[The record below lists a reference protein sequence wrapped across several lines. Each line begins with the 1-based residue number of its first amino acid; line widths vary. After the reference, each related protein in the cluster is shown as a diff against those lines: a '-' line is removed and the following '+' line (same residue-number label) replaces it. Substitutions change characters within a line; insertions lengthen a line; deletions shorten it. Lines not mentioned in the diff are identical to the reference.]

1 MKQYS
6 KYDPEDIESLL
17 LHKQFNELY
26 PEEKEFVLRHLDG
39 VEEYESMR
47 RMLLELKNSEG
58 TDEWLTPD
66 PSIKKALMAEF
77 ARERKGRFSIWLNSL
92 FAMPERPIYMQRGV
106 QWSFGV
112 ALIAGAFFFLKPN
125 GNQTLLAENQKTENQ
140 DGSSAKI
147 DTIQK
152 GAALAETPKT
162 VVDTSMSNVIP
173 AAPKV
178 LAMAAPMPAAKK
190 VDQVTIKESENA
202 QYDEVS
208 IAKTE
213 SMEDAVAVQAPVEDK
228 DGVTTLSSNQA
239 NTTSTGN
246 SVNFTTSASAN
257 IQTTTINAKSFE
269 LVAVVNTGSMAN
281 YNDLLDLMFTA
292 K

>member
-1 MKQYS
+1 MKQFS

-112 ALIAGAFFFLKPN
+112 ALIAGAFFFFKPN
-125 GNQTLLAENQKTENQ
+125 GNQTFLAENQKTENQ
-140 DGSSAKI
+140 DGTAVKS
-147 DTIQK
+147 DTTKNETGI
-152 GAALAETPKT
+152 AATQKT

-178 LAMAAPMPAAKK
+178 LAMITPLPSVQLDEQVSASDSESKKYEKSDLAKAESIEMPTADGSI
-190 VDQVTIKESENA
+190 VESD
-202 QYDEVS
+202 DEVAITS
-208 IAKTE
+208 NSLNDSNTE
-213 SMEDAVAVQAPVEDK
+213 SSFTMTSTASANVQNV
-228 DGVTTLSSNQA
+228 TLSS
-239 NTTSTGN
+239 
-246 SVNFTTSASAN
+246 
-257 IQTTTINAKSFE
+257 KSFE
-269 LVAVVNTGSMAN
+269 IVTVANTGSMAN

>member
-1 MKQYS
+1 MKQFS

-39 VEEYESMR
+39 AEEYESMR

-112 ALIAGAFFFLKPN
+112 ALIAGAFFFFKPS
-125 GNQTLLAENQKTENQ
+125 GNQILLAENQKTENQ
-140 DGSSAKI
+140 DSTAAKS
-147 DTIQK
+147 DTITNEA
-152 GAALAETPKT
+152 GIAANQKT

-178 LAMAAPMPAAKK
+178 LAMVTPMPS
-190 VDQVTIKESENA
+190 VQLDDQVATTDSESKKFEKSELAKAESIEMPTADGSQVESN
-202 QYDEVS
+202 DEVT
-208 IAKTE
+208 IT
-213 SMEDAVAVQAPVEDK
+213 
-228 DGVTTLSSNQA
+228 SNSLHDSNTG
-239 NTTSTGN
+239 NTTVYTT
-246 SVNFTTSASAN
+246 TTSANVPTATY
-257 IQTTTINAKSFE
+257 TTKSVEF
-269 LVAVVNTGSMAN
+269 VAIANTGSMAN

>member
-1 MKQYS
+1 MKQFS

-26 PEEKEFVLRHLDG
+26 PEEKEFVLRHLEG
-39 VEEYESMR
+39 IEEYESMR

-112 ALIAGAFFFLKPN
+112 ALIAGAFFFFKPN
-125 GNQTLLAENQKTENQ
+125 GNQILLAENQKTENQ
-140 DGSSAKI
+140 VGNSTKI
-147 DTIQK
+147 DTTQN
-152 GAALAETPKT
+152 GTLLAETTKT
-162 VVDTSMSNVIP
+162 VVDTSMSNAIP
-173 AAPKV
+173 EAPKV
-178 LAMAAPMPAAKK
+178 LAMVAPMPS
-190 VDQVTIKESENA
+190 VESDDQVAKSDSESKKYEKSDLVA
-202 QYDEVS
+202 
-208 IAKTE
+208 AE
-213 SMEDAVAVQAPVEDK
+213 SMEIPTADGSLAESTDKVTITSNSLNDSNTGNSFTMTSTTSANVQNV
-228 DGVTTLSSNQA
+228 TLSSK
-239 NTTSTGN
+239 
-246 SVNFTTSASAN
+246 SVEYIA
-257 IQTTTINAKSFE
+257 
-269 LVAVVNTGSMAN
+269 VANTGSMAN

>member
-1 MKQYS
+1 MKQFS

-39 VEEYESMR
+39 AEEYESMR

-112 ALIAGAFFFLKPN
+112 ALIAGAFFFFKPN
-125 GNQTLLAENQKTENQ
+125 GNQILLAENQKTENQ
-140 DGSSAKI
+140 DSTAAKS
-147 DTIQK
+147 DTITNEA
-152 GAALAETPKT
+152 GIAANQKT

-178 LAMAAPMPAAKK
+178 LAMVTPMPS
-190 VDQVTIKESENA
+190 VQLDDQVATTDSESKKFEKSELAKAESIEMPTADGSLVESN
-202 QYDEVS
+202 DEV
-208 IAKTE
+208 T
-213 SMEDAVAVQAPVEDK
+213 
-228 DGVTTLSSNQA
+228 VTTNSLNDSNTGNTFTLSSTATA
-239 NTTSTGN
+239 NAQNVTLS
-246 SVNFTTSASAN
+246 S
-257 IQTTTINAKSFE
+257 KSFE
-269 LVAVVNTGSMAN
+269 FVAVANTGSMAN

>member
-1 MKQYS
+1 MKQFS

-112 ALIAGAFFFLKPN
+112 AVIAGAFFFLKPN
-125 GNQTLLAENQKTENQ
+125 GNQTLLAENQKTENLE
-140 DGSSAKI
+140 GTAAKS
-147 DTIQK
+147 DTTINEA
-152 GAALAETPKT
+152 GIAANQKT

-178 LAMAAPMPAAKK
+178 LAMAAPAPSVQLDEQVATTDSESKKNVERDFAKAESIEMPTADGSLA
-190 VDQVTIKESENA
+190 ESN
-202 QYDEVS
+202 DEVTVTTNS
-208 IAKTE
+208 LSDSNTGNTFTMTSPA
-213 SMEDAVAVQAPVEDK
+213 SANVQNV
-228 DGVTTLSSNQA
+228 TLSS
-239 NTTSTGN
+239 
-246 SVNFTTSASAN
+246 
-257 IQTTTINAKSFE
+257 KSFE
-269 LVAVVNTGSMAN
+269 FVAVANTGSMAN

>member
-1 MKQYS
+1 MKQFS

-26 PEEKEFVLRHLDG
+26 PEEKEFVLRHLEG
-39 VEEYESMR
+39 IEEYESMR

-112 ALIAGAFFFLKPN
+112 ALIAGAFFFFKPN
-125 GNQTLLAENQKTENQ
+125 GNQIVLAENQKTENQ
-140 DGSSAKI
+140 DGNSAKT
-147 DTIQK
+147 DTTQN
-152 GAALAETPKT
+152 GTALAETPKT
-162 VVDTSMSNVIP
+162 VVDTTMSNAIP

-178 LAMAAPMPAAKK
+178 LAMVNSMPTAMEEDE
-190 VDQVTIKESENA
+190 VETNNSDIA

-208 IAKTE
+208 LGKAE
-213 SMEDAVAVQAPVEDK
+213 STEDAVVYNTDNATKKEAIISSNQSDAGSSVTFTNAAATNMNTT
-228 DGVTTLSSNQA
+228 TTLSS
-239 NTTSTGN
+239 
-246 SVNFTTSASAN
+246 
-257 IQTTTINAKSFE
+257 KSIESFV
-269 LVAVVNTGSMAN
+269 VANTGSMAN

>member
-1 MKQYS
+1 MKQFS

-17 LHKQFNELY
+17 LHKQFNE
-26 PEEKEFVLRHLDG
+26 FVRRHLEG
-39 VEEYESMR
+39 AEEYESMR

-112 ALIAGAFFFLKPN
+112 ALIAGAFFLFKPN
-125 GNQTLLAENQKTENQ
+125 GNQTVLAENQKTENQ
-140 DGSSAKI
+140 DATVAKS
-147 DTIQK
+147 DTTNNETGI
-152 GAALAETPKT
+152 AATQKT

-173 AAPKV
+173 TAPKV
-178 LAMAAPMPAAKK
+178 LAMVTSMPTAMEEDK
-190 VDQVTIKESENA
+190 VETNDSDIA

-208 IAKTE
+208 LAKAE
-213 SMEDAVAVQAPVEDK
+213 SMEDAVVYNSDNATKKEATISPNQSDASSAVTFTNAASTS
-228 DGVTTLSSNQA
+228 GNITTTLS
-239 NTTSTGN
+239 TK
-246 SVNFTTSASAN
+246 SVEF
-257 IQTTTINAKSFE
+257 
-269 LVAVVNTGSMAN
+269 AVVANTGSMAN

>member
-1 MKQYS
+1 MKQFS

-112 ALIAGAFFFLKPN
+112 ALIAGAFFFFKPN

-140 DGSSAKI
+140 DSTVAKS
-147 DTIQK
+147 DTTKNETDI
-152 GAALAETPKT
+152 AATQKT
-162 VVDTSMSNVIP
+162 VVDTSMSNGIP

-178 LAMAAPMPAAKK
+178 LAMITPMPSVQLDEQVSASDSESKK
-190 VDQVTIKESENA
+190 YEKSDL
-202 QYDEVS
+202 
-208 IAKTE
+208 AKTE
-213 SMEDAVAVQAPVEDK
+213 SIEMPSADGSIVESDDEVAITSNSLNDSNTENSFTMTSTASANVQNV
-228 DGVTTLSSNQA
+228 TLSS
-239 NTTSTGN
+239 
-246 SVNFTTSASAN
+246 
-257 IQTTTINAKSFE
+257 KSFE
-269 LVAVVNTGSMAN
+269 IVTVANTGSMAN

>member
-1 MKQYS
+1 MKQFS

-26 PEEKEFVLRHLDG
+26 PEEKEFVLRHLEG
-39 VEEYESMR
+39 IEEYESMR

-77 ARERKGRFSIWLNSL
+77 ARERKGRFGIWLNSL

-112 ALIAGAFFFLKPN
+112 ALIAGAFFFFKPN

-140 DGSSAKI
+140 VGNSTKI
-147 DTIQK
+147 DSTQN
-152 GAALAETPKT
+152 GTVLAETPKT
-162 VVDTSMSNVIP
+162 VVDTSMSNAIP

-178 LAMAAPMPAAKK
+178 LAMVAPMPTVKQEE
-190 VDQVTIKESENA
+190 VVSSDSGSNN
-202 QYDEVS
+202 YDES
-208 IAKTE
+208 DLAKAE
-213 SMEDAVAVQAPVEDK
+213 SMEETIAERVPVENKDAV
-228 DGVTTLSSNQA
+228 TTTSNQS
-239 NTTSTGN
+239 NSTSTGYTF
-246 SVNFTTSASAN
+246 S
-257 IQTTTINAKSFE
+257 QTTDATAKMTTTTLNTKSVE
-269 LVAVVNTGSMAN
+269 YAVVANTGSMAN

>member
-1 MKQYS
+1 MKQFS

-26 PEEKEFVLRHLDG
+26 PEEKEFVLRHLEG
-39 VEEYESMR
+39 IEEYESMR

-112 ALIAGAFFFLKPN
+112 ALIAGAFFFFKPD
-125 GNQTLLAENQKTENQ
+125 GNQIVLAENQKKETQ
-140 DGSSAKI
+140 DGGSAKI
-147 DTIQK
+147 DTTQN
-152 GAALAETPKT
+152 GTVLAETPKT
-162 VVDTSMSNVIP
+162 VVDTTMSNAIP

-178 LAMAAPMPAAKK
+178 LAMVTPMPTAMEEDK
-190 VDQVTIKESENA
+190 VETNDSDIA

-208 IAKTE
+208 MAKAKSTE
-213 SMEDAVAVQAPVEDK
+213 DVVVNNTDNATKKEAIISSNQSDAGSSVTFTNAAATNMNTT
-228 DGVTTLSSNQA
+228 TTLSSKSIESFVVA
-239 NTTSTGN
+239 N
-246 SVNFTTSASAN
+246 A
-257 IQTTTINAKSFE
+257 
-269 LVAVVNTGSMAN
+269 GSMAN

>member
-1 MKQYS
+1 MKQFS

-112 ALIAGAFFFLKPN
+112 AVIAGAFFFLKPN
-125 GNQTLLAENQKTENQ
+125 GNQTLLAENQKTENLE
-140 DGSSAKI
+140 GTAAKS
-147 DTIQK
+147 DTTINEAVI
-152 GAALAETPKT
+152 AANQKT

-178 LAMAAPMPAAKK
+178 LAMAAPAPSVQLDEQVATTDSESKKNVERDFAKAASIEMPTADGSLA
-190 VDQVTIKESENA
+190 ESN
-202 QYDEVS
+202 DEVTVTTNS
-208 IAKTE
+208 LSDSNTGNTFTMTSPA
-213 SMEDAVAVQAPVEDK
+213 SANVQNV
-228 DGVTTLSSNQA
+228 TLSS
-239 NTTSTGN
+239 
-246 SVNFTTSASAN
+246 
-257 IQTTTINAKSFE
+257 KSFE
-269 LVAVVNTGSMAN
+269 FVAVANTGSMAN

>member
-1 MKQYS
+1 MKQFS

-112 ALIAGAFFFLKPN
+112 ALIAGAFFFFKPN

-140 DGSSAKI
+140 VGNSTKI
-147 DTIQK
+147 DTTQN
-152 GAALAETPKT
+152 GTLLAETTKT
-162 VVDTSMSNVIP
+162 VVDTSMSNAIP
-173 AAPKV
+173 EAPKV
-178 LAMAAPMPAAKK
+178 LAMVAPMPS
-190 VDQVTIKESENA
+190 VESDDQVAKSDSESKKYEKSDLVA
-202 QYDEVS
+202 AESIEIPTADGSLAESKDEVAITS
-208 IAKTE
+208 NSLNDSNTGNSFTMTSTASANVPT
-213 SMEDAVAVQAPVEDK
+213 V
-228 DGVTTLSSNQA
+228 TLSSK
-239 NTTSTGN
+239 
-246 SVNFTTSASAN
+246 SVEYIAVE
-257 IQTTTINAKSFE
+257 NA
-269 LVAVVNTGSMAN
+269 GSMAN

>member
-1 MKQYS
+1 MKQFS

-58 TDEWLTPD
+58 TDEWLMPD

-92 FAMPERPIYMQRGV
+92 FAMPDRPFYTQRGV

-112 ALIAGAFFFLKPN
+112 ALVAGAFFFLKPN
-125 GNQTLLAENQKTENQ
+125 SNQTILAEKQNTEVKDSLTAKMDTIKQTEGIVGNQ
-140 DGSSAKI
+140 
-147 DTIQK
+147 
-152 GAALAETPKT
+152 KT

-178 LAMAAPMPAAKK
+178 LAMVVSAPQNKPE
-190 VDQVTIKESENA
+190 ESEVIFDNDGNSNA
-202 QYDEVS
+202 GADTEKAESVEPLMADEMAVETKDASMPSVTSTNANSTMFQSSDKNVQMVATATAKYDFS
-208 IAKTE
+208 
-213 SMEDAVAVQAPVEDK
+213 VAV
-228 DGVTTLSSNQA
+228 
-239 NTTSTGN
+239 
-246 SVNFTTSASAN
+246 
-257 IQTTTINAKSFE
+257 NA
-269 LVAVVNTGSMAN
+269 GSMAN
-281 YNDLLDLMFTA
+281 YSDLLDIMFTA

>member
-1 MKQYS
+1 MKQFS

-26 PEEKEFVLRHLDG
+26 PEEKEFVLRHLEG
-39 VEEYESMR
+39 IEEYESMR

-77 ARERKGRFSIWLNSL
+77 ARERKGRFGIWLNSL

-112 ALIAGAFFFLKPN
+112 ALIAGAFFFFKPN

-140 DGSSAKI
+140 VGNSTKI
-147 DTIQK
+147 DTTQN
-152 GAALAETPKT
+152 GTVLAETPKT
-162 VVDTSMSNVIP
+162 VVDTSMSDAIP

-178 LAMAAPMPAAKK
+178 LAMLAPMP
-190 VDQVTIKESENA
+190 TIKQEEVVSSDSGSNN
-202 QYDEVS
+202 YDES
-208 IAKTE
+208 DLAKAE
-213 SMEDAVAVQAPVEDK
+213 SMEETIAERVPVENKDAV
-228 DGVTTLSSNQA
+228 TITSNQS
-239 NTTSTGN
+239 NSTSTGYTF
-246 SVNFTTSASAN
+246 S
-257 IQTTTINAKSFE
+257 QTTDATAKMTTTTLNTKSVE
-269 LVAVVNTGSMAN
+269 YTVLANTGSMAN

>member
-1 MKQYS
+1 MKQFS

-26 PEEKEFVLRHLDG
+26 PEEKEFVLRHLEG
-39 VEEYESMR
+39 IEEYESMR

-77 ARERKGRFSIWLNSL
+77 ARERKGRFGIWLNSL

-112 ALIAGAFFFLKPN
+112 ALIAGAFFFFKPN

-140 DGSSAKI
+140 VGNSTKI
-147 DTIQK
+147 DSTQN
-152 GAALAETPKT
+152 GTGLAETPKT
-162 VVDTSMSNVIP
+162 VVDTSMSDAIP

-178 LAMAAPMPAAKK
+178 LAMVAPMPS
-190 VDQVTIKESENA
+190 VESDDQVAKSDSESKKYEKSDLVA
-202 QYDEVS
+202 AESIEMSTADGSLAESTDEVIITS
-208 IAKTE
+208 NSLNDSNTGNSFTMTSTASANVPT
-213 SMEDAVAVQAPVEDK
+213 V
-228 DGVTTLSSNQA
+228 TLSSK
-239 NTTSTGN
+239 
-246 SVNFTTSASAN
+246 SVEYIA
-257 IQTTTINAKSFE
+257 
-269 LVAVVNTGSMAN
+269 VANTGSMAN

>member
-1 MKQYS
+1 MKQFS

-112 ALIAGAFFFLKPN
+112 ALIAGAFFFFKPN

-140 DGSSAKI
+140 DSTVAKS
-147 DTIQK
+147 DTTKNETGI
-152 GAALAETPKT
+152 AATQKT

-178 LAMAAPMPAAKK
+178 LAMITPMPSVQLDEQVSASDSESKKYEKSDLAKA
-190 VDQVTIKESENA
+190 ESIEMPSA
-202 QYDEVS
+202 DGSIVESDDEVAITS
-208 IAKTE
+208 NSLNDSNTE
-213 SMEDAVAVQAPVEDK
+213 NSFTMTSTASANVQNV
-228 DGVTTLSSNQA
+228 TLSS
-239 NTTSTGN
+239 
-246 SVNFTTSASAN
+246 
-257 IQTTTINAKSFE
+257 KSFE
-269 LVAVVNTGSMAN
+269 IVTVANTGSMAN

>member
-1 MKQYS
+1 MKQFS

-112 ALIAGAFFFLKPN
+112 AVIAGAFFFVKPN
-125 GNQTLLAENQKTENQ
+125 GNQTLLAENQKTENLE
-140 DGSSAKI
+140 GNVAKS
-147 DTIQK
+147 DTTTNEAGI
-152 GAALAETPKT
+152 AANQKT

-178 LAMAAPMPAAKK
+178 LAMAAPAPS
-190 VDQVTIKESENA
+190 VQLDDQVATTDSESKKFERSDLAKDESNEMPSADFSQVVSKEEVTITTNSLSDSNTGNA
-202 QYDEVS
+202 
-208 IAKTE
+208 
-213 SMEDAVAVQAPVEDK
+213 
-228 DGVTTLSSNQA
+228 VTF
-239 NTTSTGN
+239 TTSTAAN
-246 SVNFTTSASAN
+246 SSN
-257 IQTTTINAKSFE
+257 KSLSSKSIEF
-269 LVAVVNTGSMAN
+269 VAVANTGSMAN
-281 YNDLLDLMFTA
+281 YNELLDLMFTA

>member
-1 MKQYS
+1 MKQFS

-112 ALIAGAFFFLKPN
+112 ALIAGAFFFFKPN

-140 DGSSAKI
+140 DSTVAKS
-147 DTIQK
+147 DTTKNETDI
-152 GAALAETPKT
+152 AATQKT

-178 LAMAAPMPAAKK
+178 LAMITPMPSVQLDEQVSASDSESKKYEKSDLAKA
-190 VDQVTIKESENA
+190 ESIEMPSA
-202 QYDEVS
+202 DGSIVESDDEVAITS
-208 IAKTE
+208 NSLNDSNTE
-213 SMEDAVAVQAPVEDK
+213 NSFTMTSTASANVQNV
-228 DGVTTLSSNQA
+228 TLSS
-239 NTTSTGN
+239 
-246 SVNFTTSASAN
+246 
-257 IQTTTINAKSFE
+257 KSFE
-269 LVAVVNTGSMAN
+269 IVTVANTGSMAN

>member
-1 MKQYS
+1 MKQFS

-26 PEEKEFVLRHLDG
+26 PEEKEFVLRHLEG

-77 ARERKGRFSIWLNSL
+77 ARERKGRFGIWLNSL

-112 ALIAGAFFFLKPN
+112 VLIAGAFFFFKPN
-125 GNQTLLAENQKTENQ
+125 GDQTLLAENQKTENQ
-140 DGSSAKI
+140 DGGSTKT
-147 DTIQK
+147 DTIQN
-152 GAALAETPKT
+152 GTSLAETPKT
-162 VVDTSMSNVIP
+162 VVDTTMSNALP

-178 LAMAAPMPAAKK
+178 LAMVTPMPSVTENDQVATADSESINYDKSDAPKAESIGDDVVMTSENESKK
-190 VDQVTIKESENA
+190 VE
-202 QYDEVS
+202 
-208 IAKTE
+208 
-213 SMEDAVAVQAPVEDK
+213 
-228 DGVTTLSSNQA
+228 
-239 NTTSTGN
+239 TTSTNLSDAG
-246 SVNFTTSASAN
+246 SATAFTISPTSTSN
-257 IQTTTINAKSFE
+257 TTTMLNSKSFE

>member
-1 MKQYS
+1 MKQFS

-26 PEEKEFVLRHLDG
+26 PEEKEFVLRHLEG
-39 VEEYESMR
+39 IEEYESMR

-77 ARERKGRFSIWLNSL
+77 ARERKGRFGIWLNSL

-112 ALIAGAFFFLKPN
+112 ALIAGAFFFFKPN

-140 DGSSAKI
+140 VGNSTKI
-147 DTIQK
+147 DSTQN
-152 GAALAETPKT
+152 GTVLAETPKT
-162 VVDTSMSNVIP
+162 VVDTSMSNAIP

-178 LAMAAPMPAAKK
+178 LAMVAPMPTVKQEE
-190 VDQVTIKESENA
+190 VVSSDSGSNN
-202 QYDEVS
+202 YDES
-208 IAKTE
+208 DLAKAE
-213 SMEDAVAVQAPVEDK
+213 SMEETIAERVPVENKDAV
-228 DGVTTLSSNQA
+228 TITSNQS
-239 NTTSTGN
+239 NSTSTGYTF
-246 SVNFTTSASAN
+246 S
-257 IQTTTINAKSFE
+257 QTTDATAKMTTTTLNTKSVE
-269 LVAVVNTGSMAN
+269 YTVLANTGSMAN

>member
-1 MKQYS
+1 MKQFS

-26 PEEKEFVLRHLDG
+26 PEEKEFVLRHLDS

-112 ALIAGAFFFLKPN
+112 ALIAGAFFFFKPS
-125 GNQTLLAENQKTENQ
+125 GNQILLAENQKTENQ
-140 DGSSAKI
+140 DSTAAKS
-147 DTIQK
+147 DTTTNEAGI
-152 GAALAETPKT
+152 AANQKT

-178 LAMAAPMPAAKK
+178 LAMAAPAPS
-190 VDQVTIKESENA
+190 VQLDDQVATTDSESKKYEEGDFAKAESVEMPTADASTVENYEEVTISSNSLN
-202 QYDEVS
+202 DS
-208 IAKTE
+208 NT
-213 SMEDAVAVQAPVEDK
+213 
-228 DGVTTLSSNQA
+228 GNTFTLSS
-239 NTTSTGN
+239 
-246 SVNFTTSASAN
+246 
-257 IQTTTINAKSFE
+257 TTTANAQNVTLSSKSFE
-269 LVAVVNTGSMAN
+269 FVAVANTGSMAN

>member
-1 MKQYS
+1 MKQFS

-112 ALIAGAFFFLKPN
+112 ALIAGAFFFFKPN

-140 DGSSAKI
+140 DSTVAKS
-147 DTIQK
+147 DTTKNETDI
-152 GAALAETPKT
+152 AATQKT

-178 LAMAAPMPAAKK
+178 LAMITPMPSVQLDEQVSASDSESKK
-190 VDQVTIKESENA
+190 YEKSDL
-202 QYDEVS
+202 
-208 IAKTE
+208 AKTE
-213 SMEDAVAVQAPVEDK
+213 SIEMPSADGSIVESDDEVAITSNSLNDSNTGSSFTMTSTASANVQNV
-228 DGVTTLSSNQA
+228 TLSS
-239 NTTSTGN
+239 
-246 SVNFTTSASAN
+246 
-257 IQTTTINAKSFE
+257 KSFE
-269 LVAVVNTGSMAN
+269 IVTVANTGSMAN

>member
-1 MKQYS
+1 MKQFS

-112 ALIAGAFFFLKPN
+112 ALIAGAFFFFKPN

-140 DGSSAKI
+140 DSTVAKS
-147 DTIQK
+147 DTTKNETDI
-152 GAALAETPKT
+152 AATQKT

-178 LAMAAPMPAAKK
+178 LAMITPMPSVQLDEQVSASDSESKK
-190 VDQVTIKESENA
+190 YEKSDL
-202 QYDEVS
+202 
-208 IAKTE
+208 AKTE
-213 SMEDAVAVQAPVEDK
+213 SIEMPSADGSIVESDDEVAITSNSLNDSNTENSFTMTSTASANVQNV
-228 DGVTTLSSNQA
+228 TLSS
-239 NTTSTGN
+239 
-246 SVNFTTSASAN
+246 
-257 IQTTTINAKSFE
+257 KSFE
-269 LVAVVNTGSMAN
+269 IVTVANTGSMAN

>member
-1 MKQYS
+1 MKQFS

-112 ALIAGAFFFLKPN
+112 ALIAGAFFFFKPN

-140 DGSSAKI
+140 DDTVAKS
-147 DTIQK
+147 DTTNNKTGI
-152 GAALAETPKT
+152 AATQKT

-178 LAMAAPMPAAKK
+178 LAMIAPMPS
-190 VDQVTIKESENA
+190 VQLDDQVASSDSESKKYEKSDLAKAESIEMPTADGSLVESN
-202 QYDEVS
+202 DEVAITTNS
-208 IAKTE
+208 LNDSNTGTTYTYTTSGSANTPT
-213 SMEDAVAVQAPVEDK
+213 V
-228 DGVTTLSSNQA
+228 TLS
-239 NTTSTGN
+239 TK
-246 SVNFTTSASAN
+246 SV
-257 IQTTTINAKSFE
+257 E
-269 LVAVVNTGSMAN
+269 LVAVANTGSMAN

>member
-1 MKQYS
+1 MKQFS

-26 PEEKEFVLRHLDG
+26 PEEKEFVLRHLEG
-39 VEEYESMR
+39 IEEYESMR

-112 ALIAGAFFFLKPN
+112 ALIAGAFFFFKPD
-125 GNQTLLAENQKTENQ
+125 GNQIVLAENQKTENQ
-140 DGSSAKI
+140 DGNSAKT
-147 DTIQK
+147 DTTQN
-152 GAALAETPKT
+152 GTELAETPKT

-178 LAMAAPMPAAKK
+178 LAMATPMPTAMEEDK
-190 VDQVTIKESENA
+190 VETNDSDIA

-208 IAKTE
+208 LAKAESTE
-213 SMEDAVAVQAPVEDK
+213 DVVVNNTDNATKKEATISPNQSDAGSAVTFTTAASTSMNTT
-228 DGVTTLSSNQA
+228 TTLSSK
-239 NTTSTGN
+239 
-246 SVNFTTSASAN
+246 SVEFVV
-257 IQTTTINAKSFE
+257 
-269 LVAVVNTGSMAN
+269 VANTGSMAN

>member
-1 MKQYS
+1 MKQFS

-112 ALIAGAFFFLKPN
+112 ALIAGAFFLLKPN
-125 GNQTLLAENQKTENQ
+125 GNQTLLAENKKTENQ
-140 DGSSAKI
+140 EGTSAKS
-147 DTIQK
+147 DTTQN
-152 GAALAETPKT
+152 GAGLASTQKT
-162 VVDTSMSNVIP
+162 VVDTSMSNAIP

-178 LAMAAPMPAAKK
+178 LAMVAPMPA
-190 VDQVTIKESENA
+190 VQLDDQVATTDSESKK
-202 QYDEVS
+202 YDKSDLPLAESDNVSTAEGSSTVTKDEEVITS
-208 IAKTE
+208 NSLNNTNTG
-213 SMEDAVAVQAPVEDK
+213 DAVA
-228 DGVTTLSSNQA
+228 
-239 NTTSTGN
+239 
-246 SVNFTTSASAN
+246 FTTSAAASAPN
-257 IQTTTINAKSFE
+257 VTFSSKTIESFAVANA
-269 LVAVVNTGSMAN
+269 GSMSN